1 MDHETAQT
9 RHCNTCYWVGFTIL
23 GHQISHF
30 PWKKSAIC
38 LINHIE
44 WSGEV
49 WLVVFDFDTNT
60 LLDLVKYN
68 DVIVGCK
75 HFINKYLCCFW
86 VTVTDMSNRQWELPW
101 LKSLN
106 SVVRVSSEIM
116 RFVGAHWSYELLKTS
131 LLLSLSLWFI
141 LLPFSSH
148 TIVHQSTN
156 FSWSLGALNF
166 NSHSPFLSHYTVF
179 LYYQD
184 LIPEFS

>member
-1 MDHETAQT
+1 MFCWQVSDFTISVCFYLGRWFPGHLVDNETAQT

-30 PWKKSAIC
+30 PWKKSAFC
-38 LINHIE
+38 FFNHIE

-75 HFINKYLCCFW
+75 HFINKNLCCFW
-86 VTVTDMSNRQWELPW
+86 VPVTDMSNRQWELPW

-106 SVVRVSSEIM
+106 CVVRVSSEIM
-116 RFVGAHWSYELLKTS
+116 RFVGAHWSYNCSELLCSS
-131 LLLSLSLWFI
+131 LFPYDLFYYPSVHIPLSTKIQTLLGL
-141 LLPFSSH
+141 
-148 TIVHQSTN
+148 
-156 FSWSLGALNF
+156 
-166 NSHSPFLSHYTVF
+166 
-179 LYYQD
+179 
-184 LIPEFS
+184 